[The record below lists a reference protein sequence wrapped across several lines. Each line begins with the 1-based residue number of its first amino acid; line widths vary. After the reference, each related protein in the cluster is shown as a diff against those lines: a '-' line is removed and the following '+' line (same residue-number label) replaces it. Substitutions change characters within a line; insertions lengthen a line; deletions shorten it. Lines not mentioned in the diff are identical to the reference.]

1 MLVVIVVVAKWAE
14 NGIKKIQLFFREIN
28 YTRKKKEN
36 FHGFHFFREIDFTK
50 KQLHFF
56 SNCNPRI
63 VHLRIQP
70 IKIGTTRY
78 TTTTR
83 CRRSY
88 TKTSWPIMPSK
99 DTAATGMR

>member
-28 YTRKKKEN
+28 YTRKKKEK
-36 FHGFHFFREIDFTK
+36 FHFFREIDFKK

-56 SNCNPRI
+56 SNFNPRF

-99 DTAATGMR
+99 DTATGMR